1 MDKKSSSGLGFCG
14 VLTIVFIVLKLTGVI
29 SWSWWWVFSPIWID
43 LLLAGI
49 LILIAVAINHAEE
62 RRLYGRSKRWKKYLQ
77 IYMYT

>member
-49 LILIAVAINHAEE
+49 FILIAVAINHAEE
-62 RRLYGRSKRWKKYLQ
+62 RRLYGRSKRWKH
-77 IYMYT
+77 